1 MPNHPL
7 IPRPI
12 PRICAA
18 GVIFLLLSAPASRAE
33 EVTGER
39 IYAEKCASC
48 HGAKG
53 EGVTDAYKE
62 PLLGDRPLKDLARLI
77 DETMPEGEPEALS
90 AEDSQKVATYIYD
103 AFYSPAAQIRNA
115 PPRVELSRLT
125 VRQYQNAVADLF
137 GEFVGAM
144 NWGDA
149 RGLEAEYYKGRRTR
163 RENRVIERVDPT
175 VSFDFGEAAPA
186 PEGFEPHEFSI
197 EWEGSVLAPDTGE
210 YEFVVRTEH
219 SARFWVNDLNTPL
232 IDAYVK
238 SGSDTEYRGTIR
250 LLGGRAY
257 PLRMEF
263 SKAKQG
269 VDDSDKQKEP
279 PPPVKAS
286 ISLSWKRPGLP
297 EEIIPE
303 RCLSPGRTPRG
314 LVVETPFPPDDRSA
328 GYERG
333 TAVSKEWDAATTQ
346 AAIEVANK
354 IQASLNDLAGTKSD
368 APDRADKL
376 REFARRFVERAFRR
390 PISDEAKAVYVDR
403 QFEQASDPEIA
414 VKRVVLLAL
423 KSPRFLYRE
432 IDLAQPDAYDVA
444 ARLSFALW
452 DSIPDRPLLEAAAK
466 DGLQTPEQ
474 VRAQAGRMVGDL
486 RTRTKLRAFFHQWLQ
501 FERFTDISKDAT
513 LYPEFDPAVASDL
526 RTSLELFVDD
536 VIWNGDG
543 DYRRLLLDDGV
554 YLNARLAKLYGVE
567 GPADSVFQKV
577 SLDSDQRAG
586 LLTHPYLLSGFA
598 YHGTTSPIHR
608 GVFISRSLLGRSLK
622 PPPEA
627 VSPLAPDLHP
637 DLTTRE
643 RTIVQT
649 QPAACNTC
657 HNMINPLGF
666 TLEHFDAIGRFRQAE
681 KDRPIDDTG
690 SYLTQAGEEVR
701 FDGPR
706 ELARFLASSDEAHDA
721 FVEQLFNYAV
731 KQPVGAYGPD
741 RLAELRRSFAGNGYD
756 VRKLLVEI
764 AAASALN
771 TATPKE

>member
-1 MPNHPL
+1 MPNHHLLSRSASRALGL
-7 IPRPI
+7 IF
-12 PRICAA
+12 
-18 GVIFLLLSAPASRAE
+18 VLLSAPAGRADE
-33 EVTGER
+33 PTGEL

-53 EGVTDAYKE
+53 EGVLDAYKD
-62 PLLGDRPLKDLARLI
+62 PLIGDRPLRDLARVI

-90 AEDSQKVATYIYD
+90 AEDSQKVAAFIYD

-125 VRQYQNAVADLF
+125 VRQYQNAVADLL
-137 GEFVGAM
+137 GEFTGAM

-175 VSFDFGEAAPA
+175 VNFDFGEAAPA

-197 EWEGSVLAPDTGE
+197 QWEGSVLAPDTGE

-219 SARFWVNDLNTPL
+219 SARFWVNDLDTPL

-238 SGSDTEYRGTIR
+238 SGDDVEYRGTVR

-257 PLRMEF
+257 PLRLEF

-269 VDDSDKQKEP
+269 VDDSDKQKGP

-286 ISLSWKRPGLP
+286 ISLRWKRPGQA
-297 EEIIPE
+297 EEVVPE
-303 RCLSPGRTPRG
+303 RCLSPGRTPRL

-333 TAVSKEWDAATTQ
+333 TAVSKEWDDATTQ

-354 IQASLNDLAGTKSD
+354 IQERLDDLAGTKSD

-390 PISDEAKAVYVDR
+390 PLTDDAKAIYVDR
-403 QFEQASDPEIA
+403 QFEQASDPVIA

-432 IDLAQPDAYDVA
+432 IDLAEPDAYDVA

-452 DSIPDRPLLEAAAK
+452 DSLPDRPLLDAAANNQ
-466 DGLQTPEQ
+466 LQNPDQ
-474 VRAQAGRMVGDL
+474 VRVQAGRMVGDL

-501 FERFTDISKDAT
+501 FERFTDLSKDAA
-513 LYPEFDPAVASDL
+513 LYPEFDPAVATDL
-526 RTSLELFVDD
+526 RTSLDIFLED

-543 DYRRLLLDDGV
+543 DFRRLLLDDGV
-554 YLNARLAKLYGVE
+554 YLNGRLAKLYGLE
-567 GPADSVFQKV
+567 QPADAPFQKV
-577 SLDSDQRAG
+577 SLNPDQRAG
-586 LLTHPYLLSGFA
+586 ILTHPYLLTGFA
-598 YHGTTSPIHR
+598 YHAATSPIHR

-627 VSPLAPDLHP
+627 VTPLAPDLHP
-637 DLTTRE
+637 DLTTRD
-643 RTIVQT
+643 RTILQT
-649 QPAACNTC
+649 SPTACNTC
-657 HNMINPLGF
+657 HDMINPLGF
-666 TLEHFDAIGRFRQAE
+666 TLEHFDAIGRFREAE

-690 SYLTQAGEEVR
+690 SYLTQSGEEVR
-701 FDGPR
+701 FDGAR
-706 ELARFLASSDEAHDA
+706 ELAQFLASSDEAHDA
-721 FVEQLFNYAV
+721 FVEQLFNYFI

-741 RLAELRRSFAGNGYD
+741 RLAELRRSFAGSSFD

-764 AAASALN
+764 STASALN
-771 TATPKE
+771 TAVPKE